1 MSDVEAVRVSFAWIQ
16 PKLDLLAEQPLP
28 NAPMRFLGRDDTFGA
43 QFELAQNG
51 QQPNGL
57 EPPWPKPAGQL
68 FWTHYL
74 EGSEPGSIRGTES
87 WRALVP
93 LRLKLA
99 AYFELPQLKLTVFT
113 EGFLYPHGLGLGITV
128 ELTERQPIETVVNAL
143 IDLQQK
149 RRLVPPG
156 AQGRGGSL
164 KLGDYA
170 AQCLS
175 KLRADA
181 FGDSAAA
188 RRVTLDQPFS
198 IATILRATDVDVNAP
213 IVDQGPVHRELE
225 ALTRWSPTWQADSP
239 LPPFAKRRIPTRG
252 NSPPSHALYA
262 SKRGRVIWFP
272 AYFGQPGAPNL
283 SCYHRNLFYA
293 CLQVE
298 SLSAL
303 SSAAA
308 QRIAAGIALSPWQS
322 DCAKRAAGILGR
334 LYAGANST
342 YRSMSV
348 KLHIDENQKNE
359 INDNRQYF
367 GMPTL

>member
-1 MSDVEAVRVSFAWIQ
+1 MIEVEALRVSFAWMQ
-16 PKLDLLAEQPLP
+16 PTLDLLAEQALP

-43 QFELAQNG
+43 QFELAQRG

-68 FWTHYL
+68 FWTYYL
-74 EGSEPGSIRGTES
+74 EGSEPGSVRGTES

-99 AYFELPQLKLTVFT
+99 ASFELSQLPLTVFA
-113 EGFLYPHGLGLGITV
+113 EGFLYPHGFGLGITV
-128 ELTERQPIETVVNAL
+128 ELTQRQPIEAVVNAL

-156 AQGRGGSL
+156 AQARGGSL

-181 FGDSAAA
+181 LGAAAAA

-198 IATILRATDVDVNAP
+198 IATIMRANEVAVNAP
-213 IVDQGPVHRELE
+213 IVDQGPVHQVLE

-239 LPPFAKRRIPTRG
+239 LPPFAKRRIPTKG

-283 SCYHRNLFYA
+283 TCYHRNLFYA
-293 CLQVE
+293 SLQVE

-303 SSAAA
+303 SSVAAES
-308 QRIAAGIALSPWQS
+308 IAGGIALSPWQS

-334 LYAGANST
+334 LYAGASST
-342 YRSMSV
+342 YRSMSA
-348 KLHIDENQKNE
+348 KLHIDENRKTE
-359 INDNRQYF
+359 INGNRQYF